1 MLIDIV
7 TVIWLVFF
15 YNVLLTC
22 QSCLAIILASVA
34 DKVWFVNYEQARSYK
49 YTRKSFLFKLQTVTN
64 ESTLCMEHHSLVCQE
79 YFKNSTLKFANI
91 YHMWKTNFQVNFQM
105 IEPIKTIC

>member
-22 QSCLAIILASVA
+22 Q
-34 DKVWFVNYEQARSYK
+34 
-49 YTRKSFLFKLQTVTN
+49 
-64 ESTLCMEHHSLVCQE
+64 
-79 YFKNSTLKFANI
+79 
-91 YHMWKTNFQVNFQM
+91 
-105 IEPIKTIC
+105 